1 MTVKGKT
8 ISLEDKGQPAP
19 PLSDERS
26 SLVGPVPVTTPDPA
40 LTAAKSKIDIIDEKI
55 DSVVTNILTTSSLL
69 KTSPGNAELKQKLE
83 QYKEEYADLLK
94 QKDQELQK

>member
-1 MTVKGKT
+1 M
-8 ISLEDKGQPAP
+8 
-19 PLSDERS
+19 
-26 SLVGPVPVTTPDPA
+26 
-40 LTAAKSKIDIIDEKI
+40 
-55 DSVVTNILTTSSLL
+55 VTNILTSSSLL